1 MNGQEQEPTLDI
13 ARGDAALSKH
23 LKNSLG
29 VLRDKV
35 EDPEFKRLVDD
46 ITSGRRSLRDMIDTP
61 VFARAL
67 DALVE
72 QGAQTYRDLSDAE
85 REDLARQGEEQFE
98 QLREEIENP
107 RAVRSSA
114 DYDHDDEDDGDF
126 NDRSWTR

>member
-1 MNGQEQEPTLDI
+1 MSGHEQELTLDI
-13 ARGDAALSKH
+13 ARGDVALSKH

-29 VLRDKV
+29 VLKDKV

-67 DALVE
+67 DPLVE
-72 QGAQTYRDLSDAE
+72 QGAEIYRNLSEKE

-107 RAVRSSA
+107 PASQSS
-114 DYDHDDEDDGDF
+114 DDGGDDEDFGD
-126 NDRSWTR
+126 RTWMR